1 MFGDG
6 SRIRKVA
13 VVENGVAMLHKALV
27 EMALGLPN
35 VLFAA
40 FFAFNEIDKV
50 FAFTVQGFMYVHVF
64 FFFHENCFY
73 IFVHVPGFSGMFRN
87 APCSWFYDIDA
98 PPLHNL
104 FFFTARLFFRLRI
117 GTAGTM

>member
-50 FAFTVQGFMYVHVF
+50 FAFTVQGFMYVHVYF
-64 FFFHENCFY
+64 FFFFMKIVF
-73 IFVHVPGFSGMFRN
+73 IFSCMFRDFPGCSGMLRVPDFMIST
-87 APCSWFYDIDA
+87 PLLYITCSFSLLGSSSA
-98 PPLHNL
+98 VP
-104 FFFTARLFFRLRI
+104 TV
-117 GTAGTM
+117 